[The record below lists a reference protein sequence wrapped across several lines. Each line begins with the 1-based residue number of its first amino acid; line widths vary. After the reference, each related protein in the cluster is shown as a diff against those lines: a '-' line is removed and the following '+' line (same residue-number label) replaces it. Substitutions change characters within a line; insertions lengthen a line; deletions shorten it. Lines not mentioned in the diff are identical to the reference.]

1 MSTKFR
7 NSEEIRKAFQD
18 LFAFK
23 STEEEIEHKAR
34 MIMYRFLSEVEIL
47 TDERKMT
54 RKELAQKIGT
64 SASFLT
70 QLYRGSKLL
79 NLTTIA
85 KFEKALGI
93 TFSIKAENDT
103 ESESQI
109 NLTDKIQSYQFILAT
124 IDKKNLREGKIK
136 HVQTQLAQEP
146 KAKYQRK
153 KSIKIQKQKGY
164 EKG

>member
-23 STEEEIEHKAR
+23 SNEEEIEHNAR

-47 TDERKMT
+47 TDEKKMT

-79 NLTTIA
+79 NLTIIA
-85 KFEKALGI
+85 KFEKALGV
-93 TFSIKAENDT
+93 TFNIKAIA
-103 ESESQI
+103 ESESI
-109 NLTDKIQSYQFILAT
+109 NQESSKPLSQPEGFWYF
-124 IDKKNLREGKIK
+124 KKFNTTLPESVPPCSEEDIEDVTSK
-136 HVQTQLAQEP
+136 
-146 KAKYQRK
+146 KYAA
-153 KSIKIQKQKGY
+153 
-164 EKG
+164 